1 MTWIANRDLS
11 QGEISK
17 QADDALAPE
26 EPNVYRLTAQVM
38 FDAPAERNV
47 LVDAYIESHISLRRS
62 EET

>member
-26 EPNVYRLTAQVM
+26 EPM
-38 FDAPAERNV
+38 FIDLLAR
-47 LVDAYIESHISLRRS
+47 
-62 EET
+62 